1 MLEVVRAEYAPL
13 SDLGGLSPDTVADI
27 QQALRTFSMMPYGKH
42 FRPGFGVTR
51 AELAATLVRGARVPQ
66 YLPGKPSFTDVTDST
81 TMLFVESAQAA
92 PGGALFTDAT
102 AGGKFRP
109 DDYATRLAAAVAL
122 VRAAGLQ
129 AEASA
134 AASQPL
140 VLKDASEIPTSL
152 RGYVAVAL
160 AHGLLTAEDGY
171 FKAQSAITRA
181 QLAHSLV
188 VTWRQVN

>member
-1 MLEVVRAEYAPL
+1 MEVTRAEYAPL
-13 SDLGGLSPDTVADI
+13 NDLSGLSPETRGDI
-27 QQALRTFSMMPYGKH
+27 QQALRKFAMTPYGKN
-42 FRPGFGVTR
+42 FRPDFGVTR
-51 AELAATLVRGARVPQ
+51 AELAATLLKGAHVPQ
-66 YLPGKPSFTDVTDST
+66 YLPGKPSFTDVKDST

-102 AGGKFRP
+102 SGGKFRP
-109 DDYATRLAAAVAL
+109 DDYATRLTAAVAL

-129 AEASA
+129 AEANA
-134 AASQPL
+134 AAAQPL
-140 VLKDASEIPTSL
+140 ILKDAGEIPAAM